1 MNPIPTIYVQQK
13 RLKNPRLKIN
23 QFLAMINVN
32 KIRHIFWLYAIFW
45 TENCIVRR
53 RYIEYIWCSI
63 FLVKWTLYSLKKIYS
78 VIGFLQPT
86 TKAIILLSIL
96 KSHRIQIC
104 SKNTDNISA
113 ARIRVGFSNLSYYI
127 NNRKFYSNSYQVS
140 HYLDKAI
147 LVIYILLQII
157 NSTILSLSKPKH
169 NFPHFSLLNP
179 LESFSAER

>member
-1 MNPIPTIYVQQK
+1 MVFYIFSK
-13 RLKNPRLKIN
+13 
-23 QFLAMINVN
+23 VN
-32 KIRHIFWLYAIFW
+32 TF
-45 TENCIVRR
+45 IV
-53 RYIEYIWCSI
+53 W
-63 FLVKWTLYSLKKIYS
+63 KKIYS
-78 VIGFLQPT
+78 VIDFFSLLQR
-86 TKAIILLSIL
+86 LSYFSIL

-157 NSTILSLSKPKH
+157 NSTILSLSKTH
-169 NFPHFSLLNP
+169 IIFLISLLNP
-179 LESFSAER
+179 LESFQQRDN